1 MVGTMIEIPSDS
13 IVFGTQLPIQS
24 QSSVFVAAWERD
36 ATPADLLA
44 IAQAADRSG
53 FAYVA
58 VCDHIAVPREKAAT
72 VGLWWQDC
80 LTTLGW
86 LASATTNVALLSHV
100 YVLAYRHPLTAAKG
114 FETLDHLS
122 GGRAIA
128 GIGAGHVEAEFDALG
143 VPFAERG
150 RLTDA
155 HLATFA
161 RAMEDTYVGDMGSM
175 PRPVQTPRPPIW
187 IGGSSR
193 PAIRRAAAWDGWLPQ
208 GPATREGLDLLAST
222 REALG
227 RADRPMA
234 IGHVVIPF
242 VHVGTPR
249 SERRQPCYSGTPE
262 QIAEAILAET
272 PAEVNQVQVKF
283 DADDPGHYAEQVE
296 AFGTEVG
303 PLLRR

>member
-1 MVGTMIEIPSDS
+1 MIEIPSDS

-36 ATPADLLA
+36 ATPADLLD
-44 IAQAADRSG
+44 IARAADRSG
-53 FAYVA
+53 YAYVA
-58 VCDHIAVPREKAAT
+58 VCDHVVIPREKAAAM
-72 VGLWWQDC
+72 GLWWQDC

-86 LASATTNVALLSHV
+86 LASATENVGLLSHV

-128 GIGAGHVEAEFDALG
+128 GIGAGHVETEFDALG
-143 VPFAERG
+143 VPFADRG
-150 RLTDA
+150 RLTDE
-155 HLATFA
+155 HLVTLAE
-161 RAMEDTYVGDMGSM
+161 AMENTYVGDMGAM

-208 GPATREGLDLLAST
+208 GPATREGLDLLLST
-222 REALG
+222 RDALG
-227 RADRPMA
+227 LADRPLM
-234 IGHVVIPF
+234 IGHVVIPYI
-242 VHVGTPR
+242 HVGTPR
-249 SERRQPCYSGTPE
+249 SERRQPCYSGSPQ

-272 PAEVNQVQVKF
+272 PTEVNQVQVKF
-283 DADDPGHYAEQVE
+283 DADDPGEYAEQVE
-296 AFGTEVG
+296 AFGTQVG